1 MKYGTLAPTFGP
13 LFLCI
18 AMISDIVVA
27 HRLKLEG
34 DVKSVEVV
42 DVYWL

>member
-1 MKYGTLAPTFGP
+1 MKYGTLASTFGP
-13 LFLCI
+13 LLPCI
-18 AMISDIVVA
+18 VMISDIVVA